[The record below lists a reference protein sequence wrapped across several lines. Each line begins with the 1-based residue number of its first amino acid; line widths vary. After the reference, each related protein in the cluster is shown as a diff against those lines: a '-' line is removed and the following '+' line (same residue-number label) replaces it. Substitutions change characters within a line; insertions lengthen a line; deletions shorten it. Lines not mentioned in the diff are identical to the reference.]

1 MDMDNNIINKGI
13 HLNKTQKIKLF
24 VEFFI
29 LIILCVFFISRYDG
43 LEKTFTSK
51 EGLYN
56 ILYDIITEK
65 LFFGSA
71 IVLIISIIFI
81 NINEKFKKIQY
92 FLMGIIIVIYL
103 LCVPC
108 IKLIGYTTNEYNS
121 QIGVNFIIIT
131 NIISDIITDE
141 TYDIN
146 VTNYKVTTS
155 NVKWN
160 YRGRTHNATSQ
171 YIKFDDYAKIPV
183 TIKDQMIID
192 VLFEHNN
199 TNTITLYK
207 KSGLIKSINGKN
219 INISMDEYMRLQ
231 QDIKK
236 EKIHQILKNQIEQ
249 KGEELFQIS
258 VKSDGKIH
266 RTELGYEN
274 ELELYWIL
282 KKDGKIIQKIKADTP
297 TCTFQNKG
305 DTTSKYTMFIMGIF
319 DGIEY
324 NLSKEIPV
332 FEFTVEN

>member
-1 MDMDNNIINKGI
+1 MKEI
-13 HLNKTQKIKLF
+13 HLNKTKKIKLF
-24 VEFFI
+24 IGIFVYFI
-29 LIILCVFFISRYDG
+29 LLMLFLSNFWNF
-43 LEKTFTSK
+43 LEKTYTSK

-56 ILYDIITEK
+56 LLYYITTNK
-65 LFFGSA
+65 LFFCGSIIA
-71 IVLIISIIFI
+71 IISIIFI
-81 NINEKFKKIQY
+81 NIDEKFKKLQY
-92 FLMGIIIVIYL
+92 FLTGIIIVIYL

-108 IKLIGYTTNEYNS
+108 IHLIGYTPNEYNS
-121 QIGVNFIIIT
+121 PIGVNFIIIK
-131 NIISDIITDE
+131 NIIFDIITDE
-141 TYDIN
+141 TYDIK
-146 VTNYKVTTS
+146 VTNYKVTAS
-155 NVKWN
+155 NVKWT
-160 YRGRTHNATSQ
+160 YRGKSHNAKSQ
-171 YIKFDDYAKIPV
+171 YIKFDDYAEIPI

-192 VLFEHNN
+192 VLFKLDNKN
-199 TNTITLYK
+199 TVTLYK
-207 KSGLIKSINGKN
+207 KSGLIKSINGRN
-219 INISMDEYMRLQ
+219 INISMDEYLRLQ

-249 KGEELFQIS
+249 KGENLFQIS

-266 RTELGYEN
+266 RTELEYEN